1 MKYTMVRV
9 YSINV
14 TKELLEELNENYFQY
29 DDCEVSTDPDNLT
42 AEEKELVESA
52 LDEFCEELINTSCEV
67 SSELLA

>member
-14 TKELLEELNENYFQY
+14 TKELLEQLNENYFQY

-42 AEEKELVESA
+42 AEEKELVENA
-52 LDEFCEELINTSCEV
+52 LDEFCEELISTTCEV
-67 SSELLA
+67 SSGLIA